1 MHHYAFIALDL
12 ARERQAEA
20 NAHRRALE
28 ARGPKSGE
36 PSVVRRGL
44 ARAFA
49 ASGRASIGIAR
60 RLDSVATR

>member
-1 MHHYAFIALDL
+1 MNHYALIALDI

-20 NAHRRALE
+20 DAHRRAMQ
-28 ARGPKSGE
+28 AHGPKSA
-36 PSVVRRGL
+36 PSPVRRGL

-60 RLDSVATR
+60 RLDSISAR